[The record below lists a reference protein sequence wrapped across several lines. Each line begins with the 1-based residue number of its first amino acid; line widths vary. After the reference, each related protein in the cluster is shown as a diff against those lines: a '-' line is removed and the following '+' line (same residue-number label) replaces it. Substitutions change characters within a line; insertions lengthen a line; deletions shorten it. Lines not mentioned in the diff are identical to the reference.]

1 MNKIIKVGVVGIGR
15 IGWGT
20 SIREIAKFEDK
31 FKIVAACDLIEDR
44 RQKMADQFGCAVYE
58 NIEDLIN
65 DKNVEL
71 IYLATRSND
80 HYKHGLMALKA
91 GKHVLLEKPVTLS
104 YEEAVDLYA
113 HANKEGLPRLFVH
126 QQRRFESAFAKVYE
140 IVNSGKLGNVFEIN
154 TEQNGFQHRDD
165 WQTIS
170 EFGGGQLLNWGPH
183 IIDQSLQLLG
193 TKSFDMQSYL
203 HQVTAGGDC
212 EDHLRIRFIGDNN
225 RVVNMSISGATALK
239 KGRYYEVYGD
249 RGALLYA
256 DDKLTVK
263 YIDPSIVI
271 PEVVSNPGTPGAAFG
286 KSGTYESAI
295 KLEWVD
301 EEYTV
306 EVEDFE
312 MRANFWPMLYDDLVN
327 GIPFPVTQEDVLS
340 IMRTISTVKAQ
351 NKYIMKVK

>member
-1 MNKIIKVGVVGIGR
+1 MSKKFKVGVVGIGR

-20 SIREIAKFEDK
+20 SLREIGKYTDLFE
-31 FKIVAACDLIEDR
+31 IVAACDLIEDR
-44 RQKMADQFGCAVYE
+44 RQKMADQFGCKTYE
-58 NIEDLIN
+58 KIEDLIN
-65 DKNVEL
+65 DKDVEL
-71 IYLATRSND
+71 VYLATRSCD
-80 HYKHGLMALKA
+80 HYAHGMMALKA
-91 GKHVLLEKPVTLS
+91 GKNVVLEKPVTCT
-104 YEEAVDLYA
+104 YEEAVDLFA
-113 HANKEGLPRLFVH
+113 HANKNGMPRLFVH
-126 QQRRFESAFAKVYE
+126 QQRRLEEAFSKMLE

-183 IIDQSLQLLG
+183 IIDQSLQFLG
-193 TKSFDMQSYL
+193 TKVFDIQSYL

-225 RVVNMSISGATALK
+225 RVVNMAISGATAMK
-239 KGRYYEVYGD
+239 KGRFFEAYGD
-249 RGALLYA
+249 RGAAIYA
-256 DDKLTVK
+256 DGKLKVT

-286 KSGTYESAI
+286 SSGTYESAI
-295 KLEWVD
+295 KLEWVE
-301 EEYTV
+301 EEYDAVV
-306 EVEDFE
+306 ENSVTRTQFWE
-312 MRANFWPMLYDDLVN
+312 MIYNDMVN
-327 GIPFPVTQEDVLS
+327 GIPFVVTDDDVLA